1 MKEIDYIQIGLSIKE
16 NRKKL
21 KLTQTELAEMIGKT
35 ESSIRKYEKGLI
47 KIPNDVLEKLSNIFN
62 ISVFDLISS
71 DRIFLP
77 SEKDYDILYNN
88 VVKNQIPKEM
98 PIWIEK
104 LILKSKI
111 DKNFSHAVNEFIT
124 HKLISNNLNTDLK
137 EIEVISQ
144 KTFEYLETLT
154 NELTL
159 KEYIKKLKNK

>member
-88 VVKNQIPKEM
+88 VVKSQIPKEI
-98 PIWIEK
+98 PVWIER

-137 EIEVISQ
+137 EIEVITQ
-144 KTFEYLETLT
+144 KAFEYLETLT

>member
-1 MKEIDYIQIGLSIKE
+1 MIEFFSRL
-16 NRKKL
+16 KKII
-21 KLTQTELAEMIGKT
+21 TA
-35 ESSIRKYEKGLI
+35 
-47 KIPNDVLEKLSNIFN
+47 
-62 ISVFDLISS
+62 
-71 DRIFLP
+71 
-77 SEKDYDILYNN
+77 YNN

-124 HKLISNNLNTDLK
+124 HKLIYNLNTDLK
-137 EIEVISQ
+137 RVEVITQ

-159 KEYIKKLKNK
+159 KEYIKKVNKETLCRCIYFNFSAVIFTMSQLFLLSFIFSSAFYIFLFPLLSFLNFILYYKL

>member
-71 DRIFLP
+71 DRIFFP

-98 PIWIEK
+98 PVWIER